1 MDYYYPFTDLD
12 IPDGLPAKKNA
23 LDGFSDFDTS
33 FFETDD
39 AKIQPTDQELQ
50 IAEVV
55 HANEPKVSPR
65 KSKKTEKL
73 EQVTNTQI
81 QGNESVPYS
90 RSYDE
95 TTAMLRQAI
104 MQTDVLVSEIKED
117 IDKIRSS
124 STMKSKYTYITN
136 LASTEAGLIGTKVQ
150 AISRIN
156 DSISKAHE
164 LELKRAKDL
173 KDMQRDKQSDD
184 ARMMDMYNAFV
195 NSPVGMYQNG
205 LNMPT
210 IPDMLLGTNG
220 VNPTVQGISMGA
232 QGQAMQQQ
240 EALTPEQI
248 RMRMESNPNIEEVVM
263 YEPSTGRRWFDVINN
278 ATMTSVPNY
287 PRSDEFLLADCTIDV
302 RSGTARNRNI
312 DKVWRLINVEGGAV
326 SEY

>member
-12 IPDGLPAKKNA
+12 IQDGIPAKKTA

-39 AKIQPTDQELQ
+39 AKIQPTEQEMK

-55 HANEPKVSPR
+55 QANEPKVTPKRSR
-65 KSKKTEKL
+65 KTEKL
-73 EQVTNTQI
+73 DQVTNTQI
-81 QGNESVPYS
+81 QGNESVPYAS
-90 RSYDE
+90 SYNE

-117 IDKIRSS
+117 IDKIRGS

-156 DSISKAHE
+156 DAISKAHE

-173 KDMQRDKQSDD
+173 KDMQRDQQSDD

-195 NSPVGMYQNG
+195 NSPVGMYQNA

-220 VNPTVQGISMGA
+220 ANPTVQGISMA
-232 QGQAMQQQ
+232 PQGGVVQQ
-240 EALTPEQI
+240 EALTPEQM

-312 DKVWRLINVEGGAV
+312 DKVWRLINVEGGTIN
-326 SEY
+326 EY